1 MPSDGRIKL
10 ALESV
15 RRPREAFHSAVAVT
29 VDQVRS
35 FLEARRP
42 PEGSASDHVATELG
56 PFAAG
61 RIDAKRF
68 SSLVSEPDSED
79 IVQLAPL
86 ERALAALRAVSQR
99 GDDLFMVRME
109 PGESLSDRVARAL
122 AEAGRAFGAARV
134 IRLARSDRYDPDQ
147 HATLLDTFPFQR
159 WSASERGIAPP
170 LVVEVDGA
178 DLLVAGLADFLDG
191 SQKLVL
197 VVRDASPPAPLVRLI
212 TPGVLVLQ
220 TADPADLDRLSR
232 TPGPAVAALVSAE
245 AAHFLH
251 EPATNGRAPL
261 LEVRRMPEEEPRR
274 ALGSISAFQQT
285 EELRHLVALASPAA
299 AAAGAAAPSVTAGV
313 APGIGEPAAGAQ
325 DGTAPM
331 DPANKLAAWLLS
343 QADLSDLESAAG

>member
-15 RRPREAFHSAVAVT
+15 QRPREAFHSAVAVT

-35 FLEARRP
+35 FLEARQP
-42 PEGSASDHVATELG
+42 PEGSPSDHVAIELG

-79 IVQLAPL
+79 VVQLAPL
-86 ERALAALRAVSQR
+86 ERALAALRTVNQR
-99 GDDLFMVRME
+99 GDDLFTVKME
-109 PGESLSDRVARAL
+109 PGEILSDRVARAL

-134 IRLARSDRYDPDQ
+134 IRLAQSDRYEPEQ
-147 HATLLDTFPFQR
+147 HAALLDSFPFQL
-159 WSASERGIAPP
+159 WSASERRMAPP

-197 VVRDASPPAPLVRLI
+197 VVRDPSPPAPLVRLI

-220 TADPADLDRLSR
+220 TTDPADLDRLLR
-232 TPGPAVAALVSAE
+232 TPGPAVAALVSEE

-251 EPATNGRAPL
+251 EPATNGKAPL
-261 LEVRRMPEEEPRR
+261 LEVTRMPEEKPRWS
-274 ALGSISAFQQT
+274 LGCISAFQQT
-285 EELRHLVALASPAA
+285 EELRHLAALASRPAA
-299 AAAGAAAPSVTAGV
+299 AAAPGVGAAAAT
-313 APGIGEPAAGAQ
+313 GAQ

>member
-15 RRPREAFHSAVAVT
+15 QRSREAFHSAVAVT

-35 FLEARRP
+35 FLEARQP

-79 IVQLAPL
+79 VVQLAPL
-86 ERALAALRAVSQR
+86 ERALAALRTVSQR
-99 GDDLFMVRME
+99 GDDLFTVRME
-109 PGESLSDRVARAL
+109 RGEILSDRVARAL

-134 IRLARSDRYDPDQ
+134 IRLARSDRYEPEQ
-147 HATLLDTFPFQR
+147 HAALLDSFPFQR
-159 WSASERGIAPP
+159 WSASEREIAPP

-197 VVRDASPPAPLVRLI
+197 VVRDPSPPAPLVRLI

-220 TADPADLDRLSR
+220 TTDPADLDRLLR
-232 TPGPAVAALVSAE
+232 TPGPAVAALVSEE

-251 EPATNGRAPL
+251 EPATNGKAPL
-261 LEVRRMPEEEPRR
+261 LEVTRMPEEKPRWS
-274 ALGSISAFQQT
+274 LGCISAFQQT
-285 EELRHLVALASPAA
+285 EELRHLAALASRPAA
-299 AAAGAAAPSVTAGV
+299 A
-313 APGIGEPAAGAQ
+313 
-325 DGTAPM
+325 
-331 DPANKLAAWLLS
+331 
-343 QADLSDLESAAG
+343 SAAR

>member
-15 RRPREAFHSAVAVT
+15 QRPREAFHSAVAVT

-35 FLEARRP
+35 FLEARQP

-68 SSLVSEPDSED
+68 SSLVSEPDSEE

-99 GDDLFMVRME
+99 GDDLFTVRLE

-134 IRLARSDRYDPDQ
+134 IRLARSDRYDPEQ
-147 HATLLDTFPFQR
+147 HATLLDTFPFQL

-232 TPGPAVAALVSAE
+232 TPGPAVAALVSEE

-251 EPATNGRAPL
+251 EPVTNGRAPL

-285 EELRHLVALASPAA
+285 EELRHLVALASLAA
-299 AAAGAAAPSVTAGV
+299 AAAGAAAPSVTAGA
-313 APGIGEPAAGAQ
+313 APGIGPPAAGAQ

>member
-15 RRPREAFHSAVAVT
+15 QRSREAFHSAVAVT

-35 FLEARRP
+35 FLEARQP

-61 RIDAKRF
+61 RIDATRF

-79 IVQLAPL
+79 VVQLAPL
-86 ERALAALRAVSQR
+86 ERALAALRTVSQR
-99 GDDLFMVRME
+99 GDDLFTVRME
-109 PGESLSDRVARAL
+109 PGEILSDRVARAL

-134 IRLARSDRYDPDQ
+134 IRLARSDRYEPEQ
-147 HATLLDTFPFQR
+147 HTALLDSFPFQL
-159 WSASERGIAPP
+159 WSASERRMAPP

-197 VVRDASPPAPLVRLI
+197 VVRDPSPPAPLVRLI

-220 TADPADLDRLSR
+220 TTDPADLDRLLR
-232 TPGPAVAALVSAE
+232 TPGPAVAALVSEE

-251 EPATNGRAPL
+251 EPATNGKAPL
-261 LEVRRMPEEEPRR
+261 LEVTRMPEEKPRWS
-274 ALGSISAFQQT
+274 LGCISAFQQT
-285 EELRHLVALASPAA
+285 EELRHLAALASRPAA
-299 AAAGAAAPSVTAGV
+299 AAAPGVGAAAAT
-313 APGIGEPAAGAQ
+313 GAQ

-343 QADLSDLESAAG
+343 QADLSDLESAGG

>member
-15 RRPREAFHSAVAVT
+15 QRWREAFHSAVAVT

-35 FLEARRP
+35 FLEARQP

-79 IVQLAPL
+79 VVQLAPL
-86 ERALAALRAVSQR
+86 ERALAALRTVSQR
-99 GDDLFMVRME
+99 GDDLFTVRME
-109 PGESLSDRVARAL
+109 RGEILSDRVARAL

-134 IRLARSDRYDPDQ
+134 IRLARSDRYEPEQ
-147 HATLLDTFPFQR
+147 HAALLDSFPFQR
-159 WSASERGIAPP
+159 WSTSEREIAPP

-197 VVRDASPPAPLVRLI
+197 VVRDASPPAALVRLI

-232 TPGPAVAALVSAE
+232 TPGPAVAALVSEE

-261 LEVRRMPEEEPRR
+261 LEVTRMPEEEPRR

-285 EELRHLVALASPAA
+285 EELRHLAALASRPTA
-299 AAAGAAAPSVTAGV
+299 AAAGAAAAGA
-313 APGIGEPAAGAQ
+313 APGIGAPAAAAAQ